1 MSINGDILIHVLAAD
16 ERIIEHVGH
25 TQQIDEITRH
35 ISHDICEEILNH
47 RQHAT
52 DRPFTSTDK
61 KVTFRGTYAPIE
73 WDTENTNILFLG
85 TNNTLYYPQPKD
97 GKNPSI
103 NACRAYFELNGI
115 TVGDPSFSVRSIV
128 FNFDDSE
135 TTSIDHSQFTID
147 NSPLTID
154 NEAGAWYT
162 LDGRKV
168 NSPFTIHNAQLP
180 KGIYIHGGRKVVIK

>member
-1 MSINGDILIHVLAAD
+1 VKWDKDDDYDTNPADYDITNPVFKFVKIPSDYTDAEAIATALTNAASQSD
-16 ERIIEHVGH
+16 DG
-25 TQQIDEITRH
+25 
-35 ISHDICEEILNH
+35 
-47 RQHAT
+47 
-52 DRPFTSTDK
+52 
-61 KVTFRGTYAPIE
+61 KVTFKGTYASQSY
-73 WDTENTNILFLG
+73 TEDNNSILFLG
-85 TNNTLYYPQPKD
+85 GNNTLYWPKS
-97 GKNPSI
+97 GATI
-103 NACRAYFELNGI
+103 GACRAYFELNGI

-128 FNFDDSE
+128 FYFDDSE
-135 TTSIDHSQFTID
+135 ATSIDHSQFTID